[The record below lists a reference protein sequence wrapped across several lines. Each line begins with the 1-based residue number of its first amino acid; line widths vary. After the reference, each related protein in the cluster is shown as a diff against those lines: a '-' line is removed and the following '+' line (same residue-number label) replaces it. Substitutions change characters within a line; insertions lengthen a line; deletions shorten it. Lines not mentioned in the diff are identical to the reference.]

1 MRKTLF
7 DTVFSM
13 QFGSCSLDQHSHHA
27 KHGWV
32 GNMKH
37 TLKKKNP
44 TNKFNTHFTK
54 THYKQTLERNENGRN
69 VQVFLAAEWWMKQRC
84 YFWRGMKTYFSSLLM
99 MLICSQSPN
108 MQMKCATTIK
118 WIVLRRWGRFKQHVC
133 KIEMAHNF
141 VTCAALCVRAPSRS
155 LTRHEPPQHQ
165 EPCLSLMFGPEFL
178 NNLIIF
184 EILIYKWHHK
194 NPNVS
199 LYKCQ
204 PLKYMDHI
212 ISDNWPEHYYQLL
225 IWHIA

>member
-1 MRKTLF
+1 MTKEEKHHCSSIMRKKKQRREKKADMRF
-7 DTVFSM
+7 AKNTVWHSIQYAHWKL
-13 QFGSCSLDQHSHHA
+13 QFGSTFSPRQA
-27 KHGWV
+27 RMGWE
-32 GNMKH
+32 H
-37 TLKKKNP
+37 ETHIKKKNP

-141 VTCAALCVRAPSRS
+141 VTCAALCVRAPHRAVRWHVTNRHSTRS
-155 LTRHEPPQHQ
+155 HVWAW
-165 EPCLSLMFGPEFL
+165 CLGQNF
-178 NNLIIF
+178 
-184 EILIYKWHHK
+184 
-194 NPNVS
+194 
-199 LYKCQ
+199 
-204 PLKYMDHI
+204 
-212 ISDNWPEHYYQLL
+212 
-225 IWHIA
+225 

>member
-13 QFGSCSLDQHSHHA
+13 HTGSWSLDQHSHHA

-37 TLKKKNP
+37 TLKKKKNP

-141 VTCAALCVRAPSRS
+141 VTCAALCVRAPHRAVRWHVTNRHSTRS
-155 LTRHEPPQHQ
+155 HVWAW
-165 EPCLSLMFGPEFL
+165 CLGRNF
-178 NNLIIF
+178 
-184 EILIYKWHHK
+184 
-194 NPNVS
+194 
-199 LYKCQ
+199 
-204 PLKYMDHI
+204 
-212 ISDNWPEHYYQLL
+212 
-225 IWHIA
+225 